1 MTPERCYCGD
11 TDCRRCYP
19 YMPTVDEDYDED
31 EREIETETE
40 EEE

>member
-11 TDCRRCYP
+11 TECRRCYP

-31 EREIETETE
+31 ERELETETE
-40 EEE
+40 GDE

>member
-19 YMPTVDEDYDED
+19 YMPTVDDDYDED
-31 EREIETETE
+31 ERELETETE
-40 EEE
+40 EDE

>member
-11 TDCRRCYP
+11 TECRRCYP

-40 EEE
+40 EDE

>member
-19 YMPTVDEDYDED
+19 YMPTVDEDYDEG
-31 EREIETETE
+31 ERELETETE
-40 EEE
+40 EDE

>member
-19 YMPTVDEDYDED
+19 YMPTVDEDYDDED
-31 EREIETETE
+31 EQELTE
-40 EEE
+40 EEEE

>member
-19 YMPTVDEDYDED
+19 YTPTVDEDYDDED
-31 EREIETETE
+31 KQELTE